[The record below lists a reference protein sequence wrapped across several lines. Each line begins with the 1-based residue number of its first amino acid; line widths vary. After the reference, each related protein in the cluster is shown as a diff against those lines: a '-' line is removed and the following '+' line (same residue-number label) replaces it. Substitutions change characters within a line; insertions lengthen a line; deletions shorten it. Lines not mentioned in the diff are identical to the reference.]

1 MIYPEWH
8 KEWFLEVSEN
18 HPFELAC
25 MFVLGVSTQDT
36 VWVWRQQVVLLHH
49 VGVRLT
55 QMTRV

>member
-18 HPFELAC
+18 HQCERAC
-25 MFVLGVSTQDT
+25 MFALGVSTQDT
-36 VWVWRQQVVLLHH
+36 LWVWRQQVVLLHH
-49 VGVRLT
+49 AGVRLT